1 MGSRALNEPVLQ
13 NKNGIHLASERSWCI
28 EMEWLGIVL
37 FIGYFVGVRIV
48 GRRYFLRRHGV
59 SIDRGGPGRIQS
71 FGIGAIWPV
80 SIFLEPVRNPN
91 RCSHYSHVLEHDR
104 IMSEIERFNEI
115 KYRRG

>member
-1 MGSRALNEPVLQ
+1 
-13 NKNGIHLASERSWCI
+13 
-28 EMEWLGIVL
+28 MEWLGIVL
-37 FIGYFVGVRIV
+37 FIGYLIGVRIV

-59 SIDRGGPGRIQS
+59 SIESGGPGKIETVMIS
-71 FGIGAIWPV
+71 AIWPV

-91 RCSHYSHVLEHDR
+91 RCNHYSHVLEHDR